1 MNAVRPRPAFLILIV
16 MLLLS
21 TLQAG
26 AQKTQLPE
34 ISWTCPMHPDVVE
47 GAKGKCSICKMNLVR
62 VRLESAYS
70 CPVHSV
76 IDELRE
82 GKCPICRRD
91 LVRVTVALTF
101 TCPDRPN
108 INQLNPGKCRDG
120 SPMIPRHTARAHGNH
135 NPQHGGMF
143 FMASDSWHHLEG
155 TLPEQGLF
163 RLYVYDDFSKPLAA
177 DQMKLAAGTLAKGS
191 TVVPLKLSADGKS
204 LEATMDGLKPPA
216 ELVAKVKFKRT
227 DPDFRFDFVFPEFS
241 VDRAAVASAAAL
253 AMPQLQVEIP
263 DKPSV
268 ILNLIAARNRD
279 IRDLI
284 SKGMF
289 GEIYVSAF
297 QAKELALALEFR
309 LKELPQTKQTAV
321 TAAIERLVRS
331 AWQLDNYGDLGDRD
345 LIDRAYGAFAA
356 AVQELQT
363 AFTSGG

>member
-1 MNAVRPRPAFLILIV
+1 VRPRSTFIVFILSLLV
-16 MLLLS
+16 STLLS
-21 TLQAG
+21 G
-26 AQKTQLPE
+26 AQKAPLPE

-47 GAKGKCSICKMNLVR
+47 GAKGKCPICKMNLVP

-76 IDELRE
+76 IDESRE

-91 LVRVTVALTF
+91 LVRVTVALSF
-101 TCPDRPN
+101 TCRDRLN

-120 SPMIPRHTARAHGNH
+120 SAMIPRHTPRAHGNH

-155 TLPEQGLF
+155 TLAEEGVF

-177 DQMKLAAGTLAKGS
+177 DQMKLAAAKGS
-191 TVVPLKLSADGKS
+191 TEVPLKLAADGKS
-204 LEATMDGLKPPA
+204 LEAKIDGLKPPA

-241 VDRAAVASAAAL
+241 TDRAAAASAAAL
-253 AMPQLQVEIP
+253 AMPQLQVDIP
-263 DKPSV
+263 DKTSE
-268 ILNLIAARNRD
+268 ILSLLAARNRD
-279 IRDLI
+279 IREMI

-309 LKELPQTKQTAV
+309 LKELPPPKQSAV
-321 TAAIERLVRS
+321 MAALERVVRS
-331 AWQLDNYGDLGDRD
+331 AWQLDNYGDLGDRA
-345 LIDRAYGAFAA
+345 LIDQAYAAFAA

-363 AFTSGG
+363 AFTPGR